1 VTSTGSGKIV
11 PVTSAEPDPAPPPS
25 GPREPGVTADPRPE
39 RFTDDLTRPFVA
51 ITLIAVVAVE
61 IPGRRLV
68 APGLSITLFVLVA
81 ALAIGTLFPWTRL
94 PQWLQVALMGA
105 YVVLASIMVPLT
117 HATEAPVFA
126 FVASAV
132 AGGKL
137 ASRTAALWVA
147 AAGAVSCAAAI
158 RFVGTVDPV
167 PGQWPWWVGFLV
179 GTPVFIGISRRD
191 RLDAVYNARRA
202 VAETERA
209 AASEAREAALLERA
223 RIAREIHDVL
233 GHSLSGIALQLDMA
247 DALAGTGRADEA
259 MLAVRKARSLAVDSI
274 AETRRAVYALRED
287 TLPLPASLRLLASG
301 DAVSFEVTGDPGP
314 VSVETS
320 HTVIRVA
327 QEALTN
333 ATKYAHGAARTMTLD
348 FTDDRVCLTV
358 TNGPATAPPPAAVV
372 GGTGVGLVGLRERAA
387 LLGGT
392 LQAGPQDGGGW
403 TVRLEV
409 PR

>member
-1 VTSTGSGKIV
+1 VES
-11 PVTSAEPDPAPPPS
+11 
-25 GPREPGVTADPRPE
+25 DPRPE
-39 RFTDDLTRPFVA
+39 RFSDDLIRPFVA

-94 PQWLQVALMGA
+94 PRWLQVALMGT

-126 FVASAV
+126 FVASSV

-147 AAGAVSCAAAI
+147 AAGAFSCAAAI
-158 RFVGTVDPV
+158 RWVAMIDPV

-179 GTPVFIGISRRD
+179 GIPVFIGISRRD
-191 RLDAVYNARRA
+191 RMVAVYNARRA

-247 DALAGTGRADEA
+247 DALAGSGRADEA
-259 MLAVRKARSLAVDSI
+259 VLAVRKARGLAVDSI

-301 DAVSFEVTGDPGP
+301 EGVSFEVTGDPWP
-314 VSVETS
+314 VSVEAS
-320 HTVIRVA
+320 HTAIRVA

-333 ATKYAHGAARTMTLD
+333 AAKYAHGAPRTMTLD

-358 TNGPATAPPPAAVV
+358 TNGPATARPPAAMA

-392 LQAGPQDGGGW
+392 LQAGPLDGGW
-403 TVRLEV
+403 SVRLEV

>member
-1 VTSTGSGKIV
+1 MLVTST
-11 PVTSAEPDPAPPPS
+11 EPDPVQPPS
-25 GPREPGVTADPRPE
+25 GPRGPGAESDPRPE
-39 RFTDDLTRPFVA
+39 RFTDDLIRPFVA
-51 ITLIAVVAVE
+51 LTLIAVVAVE

-68 APGLSITLFVLVA
+68 APGFSITLFVLVA

-94 PQWLQVALMGA
+94 PRWLQVALMGA
-105 YVVLASIMVPLT
+105 YVVLASIMVPFT

-137 ASRTAALWVA
+137 ASRTAAIWVA
-147 AAGAVSCAAAI
+147 VAGALSCAAAI
-158 RFVGTVDPV
+158 RFAGTIDPV
-167 PGQWPWWVGFLV
+167 PGQWPWWVGLMV
-179 GTPVFIGISRRD
+179 GTPVFIGISRRY
-191 RLDAVYNARRA
+191 RLDALYNARRA

-247 DALAGTGRADEA
+247 DALAGSGRDDEA

-274 AETRRAVYALRED
+274 VETRRAVYALRED
-287 TLPLPASLRLLASG
+287 TLPLRESLRLLASG
-301 DAVSFEVTGDPGP
+301 EAVPFEVTGDPGP

-333 ATKYAHGAARTMTLD
+333 AAKYAYGAARTMTLA

-358 TNGPATAPPPAAVV
+358 TNGPATTRPPAGVA
-372 GGTGVGLVGLRERAA
+372 GGTGIGLVGLRERAA

-392 LQAGPQDGGGW
+392 LQAGPRDGAGGGW